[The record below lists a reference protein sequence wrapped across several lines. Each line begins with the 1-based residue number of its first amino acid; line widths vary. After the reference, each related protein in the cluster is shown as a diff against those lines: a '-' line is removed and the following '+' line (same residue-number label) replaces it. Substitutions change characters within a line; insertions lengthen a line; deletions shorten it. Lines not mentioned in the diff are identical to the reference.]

1 MISAQ
6 DFQFIVWPVWN
17 SWQTTTIC
25 KLTVPAIRD
34 PILII
39 IAREMIIPVAMQTI
53 IINFCEQFSRLQL
66 QRMLTKPQLENIVT
80 SLKMLTIT
88 SASNHRQTTGIFL
101 LFFPFTILRNPFSRS
116 KWIAF
121 FVYIIFKTPS
131 SPTFC
136 SCIAWFY
143 IFHNS
148 CEVVVTQLGWASQQD
163 LFHYYCAGLHI
174 VVCNCDNL

>member
-66 QRMLTKPQLENIVT
+66 QRMVTKPQLENIVT

-88 SASNHRQTTGIFL
+88 SASKSPPNNWHISAIFSL
-101 LFFPFTILRNPFSRS
+101 HYTS
-116 KWIAF
+116 K
-121 FVYIIFKTPS
+121 
-131 SPTFC
+131 PT
-136 SCIAWFY
+136 
-143 IFHNS
+143 
-148 CEVVVTQLGWASQQD
+148 
-163 LFHYYCAGLHI
+163 
-174 VVCNCDNL
+174 